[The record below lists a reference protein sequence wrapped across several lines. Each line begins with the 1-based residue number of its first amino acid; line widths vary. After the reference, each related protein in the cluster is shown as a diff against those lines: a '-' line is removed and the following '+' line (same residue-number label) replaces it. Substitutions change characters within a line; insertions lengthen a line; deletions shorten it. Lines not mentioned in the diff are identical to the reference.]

1 LSKRP
6 RRAYLDTMVFI
17 FGTLEE
23 CNSKLVLFLAQLGE
37 FEVVVSQL
45 VINEV
50 ERFFREN
57 FSREA
62 GYLAKRFVE
71 TISTEIITRD
81 EMRNEMEIL
90 RGKIHDKDLENIA
103 AVRYAKIKYLVAY
116 DEDYV
121 EAGTSEYITPKNFV
135 KLFGLIPHEMD
146 Y

>member
-17 FGTLEE
+17 FGRLEE
-23 CNSKLVLFLAQLGE
+23 CNSKLVLFLAQLRE

-50 ERFFREN
+50 ERFFRES

-71 TISTEIITRD
+71 TISTQIITRD
-81 EMRNEMEIL
+81 EVEDEMEIL
-90 RGKIHDKDLENIA
+90 RGKIHAKDLENVA
-103 AVRYAKIKYLVAY
+103 AVRHAKIEYLVAY
-116 DEDYV
+116 DEHYV
-121 EAGTSEYITPKNFV
+121 EARISEYIAPKNFV
-135 KLFGLIPHEMD
+135 KLFGLIPHETD

>member
-1 LSKRP
+1 MSKRP

-103 AVRYAKIKYLVAY
+103 AVRYAKIGYLVAY

-146 Y
+146 

>member
-17 FGTLEE
+17 FGRLEE

-71 TISTEIITRD
+71 TISSQIITRD
-81 EMRNEMEIL
+81 EIEDENEIL
-90 RGKIHDKDLENIA
+90 KGKIHDKDLENLA
-103 AVRYAKIKYLVAY
+103 AVRHAKIEYLVAY
-116 DEDYV
+116 DEDYLK
-121 EAGTSEYITPKNFV
+121 AGINEYITPKNFV
-135 KLFGLIPHEMD
+135 KLFGLTPHETD

>member
-17 FGTLEE
+17 FGRLEE

-37 FEVVVSQL
+37 FEVAVSQL
-45 VINEV
+45 VIDEV

-71 TISTEIITRD
+71 TISTQVITRD
-81 EMRNEMEIL
+81 EIRNEMEIL
-90 RGKIHDKDLENIA
+90 RGKIHDKDLENVA
-103 AVRYAKIKYLVAY
+103 AVRHAKIEYLVAY
-116 DEDYV
+116 DEDYIK
-121 EAGTSEYITPKNFV
+121 AGISEHITPKSFV
-135 KLFGLIPHEMD
+135 KLFGLTPHEME

>member
-103 AVRYAKIKYLVAY
+103 AVRYAKIGYLVAY

-146 Y
+146 